1 MTDLALTQDRLELV
15 RRTIAPD
22 LTDAELEL
30 FGATCRRLGLD
41 PLARQIHAVKRSG
54 RMTIQA
60 GIDGLRLV
68 AQRTGDY
75 AGQEGPHWCGPDG
88 QWRDVWLE
96 KAPPAAARMG
106 VYRRGFSSPLWAV
119 ARWDSYAVPQ
129 SPTWKKMPDV
139 MLAKCAEALALRRAF
154 PAELA
159 GVYGAEEMHQ
169 ADGPAETPEA
179 VSEPPEPAQRPALPS
194 PAVGLL
200 EQLREVLEELQPGH
214 WSHRRPGEIQQLV
227 VAPKA
232 AQRGRSVDPEFIEE
246 LLREAHER
254 ASLLRS

>member
-106 VYRRGFSSPLWAV
+106 VYRRGFSSPAV
-119 ARWDSYAVPQ
+119 GGRPLGQLRRARSR
-129 SPTWKKMPDV
+129 PTWKKMPDV

-232 AQRGRSVDPEFIEE
+232 AQRGRSVDP
-246 LLREAHER
+246 RVH
-254 ASLLRS
+254 

>member
-1 MTDLALTQDRLELV
+1 MNDLQLTEDRLELV

-30 FGATCRRLGLD
+30 FGAVCRKLGLD
-41 PLARQIHAVKRSG
+41 PMSRQIHAVKRSG

-68 AQRTGDY
+68 ATRTGDY
-75 AGQEGPHWCGPDG
+75 AGQEGPYWCGPDG
-88 QWRDVWLE
+88 VWRDVWLDRE
-96 KAPPAAARMG
+96 PPAAARIG
-106 VYRRGFSSPLWAV
+106 VYRTGFAGPLWAV
-119 ARWDSYAVPQ
+119 ARWSSYAVPQ

-169 ADGPAETPEA
+169 ADGPVQPAEA
-179 VSEPPEPAQRPALPS
+179 AQEPPEAQQRPALPPPS
-194 PAVGLL
+194 LGLL
-200 EQLREVLEELQPGH
+200 EQLRDVLEELQPGR
-214 WSHRRPGEIQQLV
+214 WSDRRPGEVMQLV
-227 VAPKA
+227 VQPKA
-232 AQRGRSVDPEFIEE
+232 AQRGVQPDAEFIED
-246 LLREAHER
+246 LVREAHER
-254 ASLLRS
+254 AAAIRG